1 MHNIFEDFLKGGFI
15 MTRNKNRNKNEE
27 NIKLRDHGEATKKLY
42 ENRPDVKEKI
52 EENPDPMLEIRSQ
65 LLELRMEKDLTQ
77 KQLAEKADTKQTIIS
92 RLERGANQPNIKT
105 LQKVA
110 RALDKKVKIKFED

>member
-1 MHNIFEDFLKGGFI
+1 

>member
-1 MHNIFEDFLKGGFI
+1 VHNIFEDFLKGGFI